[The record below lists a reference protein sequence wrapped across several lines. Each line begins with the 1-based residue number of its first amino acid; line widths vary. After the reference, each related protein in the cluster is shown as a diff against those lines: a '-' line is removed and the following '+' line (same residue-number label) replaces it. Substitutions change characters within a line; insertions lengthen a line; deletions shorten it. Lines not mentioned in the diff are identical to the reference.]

1 MTANLNRFQGIKVSK
16 FMTWKKK
23 EHGKLNG
30 NWMGCCLVI
39 NLKVHIYEVEYI
51 GS

>member
-23 EHGKLNG
+23 RTWKVKWNVGLLTLN
-30 NWMGCCLVI
+30 
-39 NLKVHIYEVEYI
+39 
-51 GS
+51 